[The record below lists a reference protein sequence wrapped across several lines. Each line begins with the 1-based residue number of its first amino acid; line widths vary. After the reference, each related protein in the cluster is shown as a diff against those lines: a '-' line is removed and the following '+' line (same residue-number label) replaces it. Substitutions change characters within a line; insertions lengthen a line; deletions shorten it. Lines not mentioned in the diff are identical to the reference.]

1 MASTLVFSPGES
13 HGQRSL
19 VGYSPWGHTES
30 DTIDVTQHVC
40 MHTYYIYKY
49 IYMYIYIINRFI
61 KHALYIY
68 NIYVCVC
75 VCICMH
81 VFMYNMCVFKR
92 KENRCGLTLN

>member
-1 MASTLVFSPGES
+1 
-13 HGQRSL
+13 
-19 VGYSPWGHTES
+19 
-30 DTIDVTQHVC
+30 
-40 MHTYYIYKY
+40 
-49 IYMYIYIINRFI
+49 MYIYIINRFI